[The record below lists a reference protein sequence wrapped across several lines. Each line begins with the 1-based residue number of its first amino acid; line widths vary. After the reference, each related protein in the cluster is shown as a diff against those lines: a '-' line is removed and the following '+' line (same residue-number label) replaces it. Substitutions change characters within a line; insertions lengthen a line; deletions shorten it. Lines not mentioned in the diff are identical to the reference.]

1 LTHVRAGRHA
11 PRRHGR
17 RGDRG
22 AAAVEFALL
31 AVPLFTL
38 LFGAIA
44 YGLYFADVQ
53 TIERATADAARDA
66 TLSAGTF
73 GVNWTGPSVC
83 APTANLLNGVE
94 AGDLAKVVCG
104 LSSSIKPLGGDV
116 LYVKAE
122 IVNAGGL
129 QPDGWVSGNR
139 LRVCSLTRD
148 QAVLPFVPLPGGGLI
163 TSRVDMPIQQGGPVG
178 SALIVLSP
186 VAQSVSGI
194 GMDWSWCDA

>member
-1 LTHVRAGRHA
+1 MHVRAGRHA
-11 PRRHGR
+11 PGRRGR

-53 TIERATADAARDA
+53 TIERATADAARGA

-73 GVNWTGPSVC
+73 GLNWTGPSACV
-83 APTANLLNGVE
+83 PTANPLNGGE

-122 IVNAGGL
+122 IVNTGGL

-148 QAVLPFVPLPGGGLI
+148 QAVLPFVPLPGGGVI
-163 TSRVDMPIQQGGPVG
+163 STRVDMPIQQGAPVG
-178 SALIVLSP
+178 SALIFLSP

-194 GMDWSWCDA
+194 GMDWAWCDA